1 MLTSTR
7 ASGGGGGAARQRP
20 YDEGGGRCE
29 HGSGDPC
36 HVARRRTERET
47 FRYHGEADEDH
58 EDDYENENEEPHP
71 GTPGGGWDEW
81 TVDR

>member
-29 HGSGDPC
+29 HGSGD
-36 HVARRRTERET
+36 HATW
-47 FRYHGEADEDH
+47 HGEERNVKRSATARSDE
-58 EDDYENENEEPHP
+58 ENEYENENEKVEPHP